1 MLGHERI
8 KAYGLVA
15 SALMAATLTFS
26 VKALDSLSIQVEP
39 LHYEVISDEEIH
51 TYFQEKEQTKNL
63 SVNGFVQ
70 ECIQGTI
77 EKAESKVN
85 EFTYEESQ
93 LLMHLAE
100 AEAGNQGED
109 GMWLVMSVVMNRVND
124 PDWPDNITDVIYQK
138 NQFSPVSDGRLNKVE
153 LSTEVHTALARIEK
167 GEVAPEIIGFEV
179 KDSNELEKY
188 FRAVFGYRDHVFY
201 VKKSRS
207 GARGI

>member
-15 SALMAATLTFS
+15 SALMAVTLTFS

-39 LHYEVISDEEIH
+39 LTYEAIGDEKIQ
-51 TYFQEKEQTKNL
+51 TNFQKKESTENL
-63 SVNGFVQ
+63 SVNGIVQ

-124 PDWPDNITDVIYQK
+124 SEWPDNITDVIYQK

-179 KDSNELEKY
+179 KDSNELEEY

-201 VKKSRS
+201 VKKK
-207 GARGI
+207 

>member
-15 SALMAATLTFS
+15 SALMAVTLTFS

-39 LHYEVISDEEIH
+39 LHYEAISDEEIQ

-77 EKAESKVN
+77 EKAEEVN

-153 LSTEVHTALARIEK
+153 LSKEVHTALARIEK
-167 GEVAPEIIGFEV
+167 RGSCSG
-179 KDSNELEKY
+179 
-188 FRAVFGYRDHVFY
+188 DHRL
-201 VKKSRS
+201 RS
-207 GARGI
+207 KGLQRTRKILPSCLWI

>member
-15 SALMAATLTFS
+15 SALMAVTLTFS
-26 VKALDSLSIQVEP
+26 VRALDSLSIQVEP
-39 LHYEVISDEEIH
+39 LHYEAIGENEKNH
-51 TYFQEKEQTKNL
+51 TNFQEKESAKNL
-63 SVNGFVQ
+63 SINAIIQ
-70 ECIQGTI
+70 ECIQDTI

-85 EFTYEESQ
+85 SFTYEESQ
-93 LLMHLAE
+93 LLMHLAQ

-109 GMWLVMSVVMNRVND
+109 GMWLVMSVVLNRVND
-124 PDWPDNITDVIYQK
+124 PEWPDNITDVIYEK

-153 LSTEVHTALARIEK
+153 LSIDVHNALARIER

-201 VKKSRS
+201 IKK
-207 GARGI
+207 

>member
-15 SALMAATLTFS
+15 SALMAVTLTFS

-39 LHYEVISDEEIH
+39 LTYEAIGKNEKIH
-51 TYFQEKEQTKNL
+51 TYFQKEEQTKNL
-63 SVNGFVQ
+63 SVNGIVQ
-70 ECIQGTI
+70 ECIQGTV

-124 PDWPDNITDVIYQK
+124 PEWPDNITDVIYQK

-201 VKKSRS
+201 IKK
-207 GARGI
+207 

>member
-15 SALMAATLTFS
+15 SALMAVTLAFS
-26 VKALDSLSIQVEP
+26 AKALDSLSIQVEP
-39 LHYEVISDEEIH
+39 LTYEAIGENEKIH
-51 TYFQEKEQTKNL
+51 TYFQKEEQTKNL
-63 SVNGFVQ
+63 SVNSIVQ

-109 GMWLVMSVVMNRVND
+109 GMWLVMSVVLNRVND
-124 PDWPDNITDVIYQK
+124 PEWPDNVIDVINQK
-138 NQFSPVSDGRLNKVE
+138 NQFSPVLDGRINKVE
-153 LSTEVHTALARIEK
+153 LSTDVHNALARIER

-201 VKKSRS
+201 VKKK
-207 GARGI
+207 

>member
-15 SALMAATLTFS
+15 SALMAVTLTFS

-39 LHYEVISDEEIH
+39 LTYEAIGDEKIH
-51 TYFQEKEQTKNL
+51 TYFQKEEQTENL
-63 SVNGFVQ
+63 SVNGIVQ

-124 PDWPDNITDVIYQK
+124 SEWPDNITDVIYQK

-201 VKKSRS
+201 IKK
-207 GARGI
+207 

>member
-15 SALMAATLTFS
+15 SALMAVTLTFS

-39 LHYEVISDEEIH
+39 LTYEAIGENEKIH
-51 TYFQEKEQTKNL
+51 TYFQKEEQTKNL
-63 SVNGFVQ
+63 SVNGIVQ

-124 PDWPDNITDVIYQK
+124 PEWPDNITDVIYQK

-201 VKKSRS
+201 IKK
-207 GARGI
+207 

>member
-15 SALMAATLTFS
+15 SALMAVTLTFS

-39 LHYEVISDEEIH
+39 LTYEAISDEEIH

-63 SVNGFVQ
+63 SVNGIVQ

-85 EFTYEESQ
+85 EFNYEESQ

-153 LSTEVHTALARIEK
+153 LSKEVHTALARIEK

-201 VKKSRS
+201 VKK
-207 GARGI
+207 

>member
-15 SALMAATLTFS
+15 SALMAVTLTFS

-39 LHYEVISDEEIH
+39 LTYEAISDEEIH

-85 EFTYEESQ
+85 EFNYEESQ

-153 LSTEVHTALARIEK
+153 LSKEVHTALARIEK

-201 VKKSRS
+201 VKK
-207 GARGI
+207 

>member
-15 SALMAATLTFS
+15 SALMAVTLTFS

-93 LLMHLAE
+93 LLMRLAQ

-153 LSTEVHTALARIEK
+153 LSKEVHTALARIEK

-201 VKKSRS
+201 VKK
-207 GARGI
+207 

>member
-15 SALMAATLTFS
+15 SALMAVTLTFS

-39 LHYEVISDEEIH
+39 LTYEVISDEEIH

-63 SVNGFVQ
+63 LVNGFVQ

-153 LSTEVHTALARIEK
+153 LSKEVHTALARIEK

-201 VKKSRS
+201 VKK
-207 GARGI
+207 

>member
-8 KAYGLVA
+8 KAYSLVA
-15 SALMAATLTFS
+15 SALMAVTLTFS

-77 EKAESKVN
+77 EKAEEVN

-93 LLMHLAE
+93 LLMHLAQAE
-100 AEAGNQGED
+100 AEDQGED

-138 NQFSPVSDGRLNKVE
+138 NQFSPVWDGRLYTVE
-153 LSTEVHTALARIEK
+153 LSDDVHNALTRIES
-167 GEVAPEIIGFEV
+167 GDVAPEIIAFDKKE
-179 KDSNELEKY
+179 SNDLEKY

-201 VKKSRS
+201 VKK
-207 GARGI
+207 

>member
-15 SALMAATLTFS
+15 SALMAVTLTFS

-39 LHYEVISDEEIH
+39 LTYEAIGDEKIQ
-51 TYFQEKEQTKNL
+51 TNFQKKESTENL
-63 SVNGFVQ
+63 SVNGIVQ

-124 PDWPDNITDVIYQK
+124 PEWPDNITDVIYQK

-201 VKKSRS
+201 IKK
-207 GARGI
+207 

>member
-15 SALMAATLTFS
+15 SALMAVTLTFS
-26 VKALDSLSIQVEP
+26 FKALDSLSIQVEP
-39 LHYEVISDEEIH
+39 LTYEVISDEEIH
-51 TYFQEKEQTKNL
+51 TYFQKEKQTKNL

-77 EKAESKVN
+77 EKAENKVN

-138 NQFSPVSDGRLNKVE
+138 NQFSPVSDGRLDKVE
-153 LSTEVHTALARIEK
+153 LSKEVHTALARIEK

-201 VKKSRS
+201 VKK
-207 GARGI
+207 

>member
-15 SALMAATLTFS
+15 SALMAVTLTFS

-39 LHYEVISDEEIH
+39 LTYEAIGDEKIQ
-51 TYFQEKEQTKNL
+51 TNFQKKESTENL
-63 SVNGFVQ
+63 SVNGIVQ

-124 PDWPDNITDVIYQK
+124 PEWPDNITDVIYQK

-179 KDSNELEKY
+179 KDSNELEEY

-201 VKKSRS
+201 VKKR
-207 GARGI
+207 